1 MARLHWHDLPARV
14 RDAIT
19 DIAGAPVASAVS
31 QPGGFSP
38 RSADRLLLA
47 DGRRVFAKA
56 VSSAQ
61 DPQSPAIHRREIARA
76 SALPPSAPAPRL
88 LGSYDDGEWVALV
101 LDDVHARHP
110 TEPWTMADLAACL
123 DALDRL
129 ADSGTP
135 SPLSAAGDAADE
147 LRGDFAGFDRIAAD
161 PTGVTASALD
171 HLGELRDLATPA
183 ADVVDGDTLVHLDIR
198 SDNLLIEP
206 TGRVVII
213 DWPWACTGADWLDT
227 LTLLLNAE
235 FIGCADADVD
245 ALVATTPRLGGVPT
259 ETVDAVLAG
268 FCAFFLDAARRPPPP
283 GLPTLRAF
291 QLAQGESTLAWLGR
305 RRGW

>member
-1 MARLHWHDLPARV
+1 MARLQWLELPARV

-31 QPGGFSP
+31 QSGGFSP
-38 RSADRLLLA
+38 GSADRLLLA

-56 VSSAQ
+56 VSTSQ
-61 DPQSPAIHRREIARA
+61 DPQSPGIHRREIARA

-101 LDDVHARHP
+101 LEDVDARHP
-110 TEPWTMADLAACL
+110 AEPWTAADLAACL

-129 ADSGTP
+129 ADSCTP
-135 SPLSAAGDAADE
+135 SPLAEVASAADE

-161 PTGVTASALD
+161 PTGVAASALD
-171 HLGELRDLATPA
+171 HLDELRNLAARA
-183 ADVVDGDTLVHLDIR
+183 ADAVDGETLVHLDIR

-206 TGRVVII
+206 SGRVVII

-227 LTLLLNAE
+227 LTLLLNAQ
-235 FIGCADADVD
+235 FVGCADIDAD
-245 ALVATTPRLGGVPT
+245 ALVATTPRLSGVSD
-259 ETVDAVLAG
+259 EIVDAVLAG
-268 FCAFFLDAARRPPPP
+268 FCAFFLDAARRPAPP

-291 QLAQGESTLAWLGR
+291 QLAQGVSTLAWLGR